1 MSIKNTPSPPS
12 LGILLVFYSFPCS
25 IVMNNQQDWTCAASQ
40 ILKLSPSCIDDIER
54 GGNDSLK
61 KEIESL
67 WNLETKD
74 PFIVSDC
81 VGMFYYA
88 VCLVNDGVW

>member
-1 MSIKNTPSPPS
+1 M
-12 LGILLVFYSFPCS
+12 LCS
-25 IVMNNQQDWTCAASQ
+25 IVMSNQHDWTCAASQ
-40 ILKLSPSCIDDIER
+40 ILELSPSCINNIER
-54 GGNDSLK
+54 GKNDSLK

-67 WNLETKD
+67 RNLETKD
-74 PFIVSDC
+74 PFF

>member
-1 MSIKNTPSPPS
+1 M
-12 LGILLVFYSFPCS
+12 LCS
-25 IVMNNQQDWTCAASQ
+25 IVMSNQQDWTCAASQ
-40 ILKLSPSCIDDIER
+40 ILELSLSCIINIER
-54 GGNDSLK
+54 GKNDSLK

-67 WNLETKD
+67 WILETKD
-74 PFIVSDC
+74 PFFVSDS